1 MNLKRIILV
10 LSIIAIVPVC
20 YAQEIKNVITDGIRF
35 CESTYPWNGQIL
47 IANFGT
53 ETLNPLNIEGKGYI
67 LSFSNGKVNSFIPA
81 NGYLSAPKGI
91 FVKDDFLYICDVNKL
106 IIYNLEKVDTPVQT
120 IHFPETEILLNGIT
134 GKDSWIYV
142 SVTNTGNIYRFKT
155 PTSTSLSSI
164 IPEFYVHVPGANGL
178 IMEGENMYIASY
190 PIDETIRDENKIYKI
205 SDINNPSPKALDIK
219 PGKYDGLALS
229 ADNEILYASDWKS
242 SQILAVNL
250 LTGKTKNIEIDGQV
264 AIKGPAAI
272 SLEND
277 MLFIP
282 DLPNSKVIMVQL
294 KENNPI

>member
-10 LSIIAIVPVC
+10 LSIIAIVSVC
-20 YAQEIKNVITDGIRF
+20 NAQEIKNVITDGIRF

-53 ETLNPLNIEGKGYI
+53 ETLNPLNMEGKGYV

-81 NGYLSAPKGI
+81 NGCLSAPKGMY
-91 FVKDDFLYICDVNKL
+91 VKDDFLYICDVNK
-106 IIYNLEKVDTPVQT
+106 IVIYNLEKADTCEQT
-120 IHFPETEILLNGIT
+120 IYFPETEMLLNGIT

-155 PTSTSLSSI
+155 PTSTTLSSI
-164 IPEFYVHVPGANGL
+164 VPEFYVHVPGANGL

-190 PIDETIRDENKIYKI
+190 PPDETVRDENKIYKI
-205 SDINNPSPKALDIK
+205 SDMNNPSPKTLDIN

-229 ADNEILYASDWKS
+229 ADNKILYASDWES
-242 SQILAVNL
+242 SQILAINL
-250 LTGKTKNIEIDGQV
+250 LTGKTENIEIDRQV

-272 SLEND
+272 SLDND
-277 MLFIP
+277 ILFIP
-282 DLPNSKVIMVQL
+282 DLPSSKVVMVQL
-294 KENNPI
+294 KQNDYE